1 MIINTPS
8 PDEYRT
14 YGISYLN
21 LAWDSALTDLSQIE
35 EFVEEDDDIFLEHSS
50 DFHRKIGLAITL
62 CHQAIEFFLKGRI
75 AEVSPYLLVA
85 NSGKDWPSVKPDADL
100 DFSDLLTVNSQD
112 LPRIYNAVRSDSLTE
127 EFVQRYNKLRKMRN
141 SLMHSINRNTN
152 VRPKDVLLFI
162 LQVSTDIL
170 GSHSWIDTRR
180 SYLNDNLYSASKTG
194 ETKTD
199 LAWEIARVMEIFS
212 KGEVRRLLLDVG
224 DRRQYQCPLCFYSDA
239 EIENRFAVLE
249 PNTPASKSIHCLVC
263 EESTTILRRDCDHDD
278 CLGNVIFEED
288 ELCLTCGRGQE
299 F

>member
-8 PDEYRT
+8 PDEFRT

-21 LAWDSALTDLSQIE
+21 LAWDSALSDLSQIE
-35 EFVEEDDDIFLEHSS
+35 EFVEEDDDIVLEHSS

-62 CHQAIEFFLKGRI
+62 CHQAMEFFIKGRI

-85 NSGKDWPSVKPDADL
+85 NSGKDWPSVKSDADL
-100 DFSDLLTVNSQD
+100 DFSDLFTVNSQD
-112 LPRIYNAVRSDSLTE
+112 LPRIYNAVRSDSLSE

-152 VRPKDVLLFI
+152 VRPKDVLLYI

-170 GSHSWIDTRR
+170 GSYSWIDTRR

-194 ETKTD
+194 ETETD
-199 LAWEIARVMEIFS
+199 LAWEIARVMEMLS

-224 DRRQYQCPLCFYSDA
+224 DRRQYQCPLCFSNDA
-239 EIENRFAVLE
+239 EIENCFAVLE
-249 PNTPASKSIHCLVC
+249 PNTPASTSIYCLVC
-263 EESTTILRRDCDHDD
+263 EESTTILRRNCDHDD
-278 CLGNVIFEED
+278 CPGNVIYEGD
-288 ELCLTCGRGQE
+288 EVCLTCGRGQE